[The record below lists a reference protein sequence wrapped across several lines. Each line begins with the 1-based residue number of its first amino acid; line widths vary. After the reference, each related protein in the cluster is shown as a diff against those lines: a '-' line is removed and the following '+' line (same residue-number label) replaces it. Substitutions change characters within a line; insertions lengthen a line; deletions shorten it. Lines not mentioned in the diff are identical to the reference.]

1 MHGSLSAVM
10 QGVADSDL
18 LKQTRNDA
26 VKALNDATV
35 KMAHVEELQ
44 AELKRQQGEL
54 SAQKA
59 LLADSTIEV
68 R

>member
-10 QGVADSDL
+10 QSVADSDL

-26 VKALNDATV
+26 VTALNDATV

-59 LLADSTIEV
+59 LLG
-68 R
+68 